1 MLKRR
6 QDGPPKFPIFLM
18 IPGATPI
25 KDFLFS
31 FLMRSRH
38 GIHTRLRTND
48 HMHARRLAD
57 TLHTREPTHVAHTHT
72 RTHTHTHTHLRVFFL
87 RRVGNA

>member
-1 MLKRR
+1 
-6 QDGPPKFPIFLM
+6 M

-38 GIHTRLRTND
+38 GVHTRLRTND

-72 RTHTHTHTHLRVFFL
+72 RTRTHTRTHICAFFFCGVWGTHSKL
-87 RRVGNA
+87 ISVAYQGIV